1 MDKKIIDCKN
11 GENCHER
18 YTGTAKANNVTKFCQ
33 RVNYCRRYEPKI
45 TDTVS
50 IPIETNKKHIRQIDK
65 TFNVKASK
73 VTTETYLVADVFL
86 EDHLNPYINKAKRGY
101 IWNVK
106 TAPASTVFIKPVR
119 LCKEDEMGY
128 NGRGLADLTPLFTVE
143 CTLYFKQARMT
154 QMIDAVAFLNFIAS
168 GEYTEVKP
176 IRNRYKYPRGKS
188 KSVWD
193 TGKLQGFSIQGTT
206 TGRIKPEVSNMII
219 DDPLKPSMDLAVDK
233 YGELRM
239 ASPAETDDEFNDM
252 LKKSLG
258 AEHVPQ
264 GVTGDGL
271 DASIDLQPVSEDGAR
286 IKHLEKDR
294 KVLIDMLIEARQQ
307 VRTLGGVPK

>member
-1 MDKKIIDCKN
+1 MDK
-11 GENCHER
+11 
-18 YTGTAKANNVTKFCQ
+18 
-33 RVNYCRRYEPKI
+33 KI

-73 VTTETYLVADVFL
+73 VTTETFKVADVVL
-86 EDHLNPYINKAKRGY
+86 EDYLNPYINKAKRGY
-101 IWNVK
+101 VWNVK
-106 TAPASTVFIKPVR
+106 TALASTVFIKPIR
-119 LCKEDEMGY
+119 LCKEDEMGH

-154 QMIDAVAFLNFIAS
+154 QIVDAVDFLNFIAS
-168 GEYTEVKP
+168 GEYAEVKP
-176 IRNRYKYPRGKS
+176 TRPEVYFPRGRS

-193 TGKLQGFSIQGTT
+193 AGKLQGFNIQGTT
-206 TGRIKPEVSNMII
+206 TGRIKPEVSNIII
-219 DDPLKPSMDLAVDK
+219 DDPLKPSMGLAVDK
-233 YGELRM
+233 YGELKM

-264 GVTGDGL
+264 GATGDAFVGNKEE
-271 DASIDLQPVSEDGAR
+271 SEDEAR

-294 KVLIDMLIEARQQ
+294 EVLIDMLIEARQQ
-307 VRTLGGVPK
+307 VKDLGGVPK